1 MSNKNHIEPVK
12 VEMPKRIGKKPTP
25 KIETSLPKAPTTMP
39 PDLYEQRKQES
50 KQVKSD
56 KPVFIAST
64 PITFTPITKEMEKVL
79 KKMFK
84 EQEQKNKPVI
94 TKSTMFEKLLKS
106 LAGKIIPMLLQ
117 WVFPYPVYKRE
128 NGDVVKDRKGKP
140 VTDWPMTVLA
150 RVLSLITV
158 LYGTVEILGLPLSEW
173 IARVSGALG
182 L

>member
-12 VEMPKRIGKKPTP
+12 VETPKRIGKKPTP

-39 PDLYEQRKQES
+39 SDLYKQREQES
-50 KQVKSD
+50 KQK
-56 KPVFIAST
+56 
-64 PITFTPITKEMEKVL
+64 
-79 KKMFK
+79 
-84 EQEQKNKPVI
+84 QVI
-94 TKSTMFEKLLKS
+94 NNTTMFERLLKS

>member
-1 MSNKNHIEPVK
+1 MSEKNYIEPVK

-25 KIETSLPKAPTTMP
+25 KVDTAMPVAPTTMP
-39 PDLYEQRKQES
+39 PELYQQR
-50 KQVKSD
+50 
-56 KPVFIAST
+56 
-64 PITFTPITKEMEKVL
+64 
-79 KKMFK
+79 
-84 EQEQKNKPVI
+84 EQETKPVI

-106 LAGKIIPMLLQ
+106 LAGKILPMLLQ
-117 WVFPYPVYKRE
+117 WIFPYPVYKRE
-128 NGDVVKDRKGKP
+128 DGNIVKDRKGKP

>member
-1 MSNKNHIEPVK
+1 MSEKNYIEPVK

-25 KIETSLPKAPTTMP
+25 KVDTAMPAAPTTMP
-39 PDLYEQRKQES
+39 PELYQQREQET
-50 KQVKSD
+50 
-56 KPVFIAST
+56 KPV
-64 PITFTPITKEMEKVL
+64 K
-79 KKMFK
+79 
-84 EQEQKNKPVI
+84 

-106 LAGKIIPMLLQ
+106 IAGKILPMLLQ
-117 WVFPYPVYKRE
+117 WIFPYPVYKRE
-128 NGDVVKDRKGKP
+128 DGNIVKDRKGKP

>member
-1 MSNKNHIEPVK
+1 MSEKNYIEPVK

-25 KIETSLPKAPTTMP
+25 KVDTAMPAAPTTMP
-39 PDLYEQRKQES
+39 PELYQQREQET
-50 KQVKSD
+50 
-56 KPVFIAST
+56 KPV
-64 PITFTPITKEMEKVL
+64 K
-79 KKMFK
+79 
-84 EQEQKNKPVI
+84 

-106 LAGKIIPMLLQ
+106 LAGKILPMLLQ
-117 WVFPYPVYKRE
+117 WIFPYPVYKRE
-128 NGDVVKDRKGKP
+128 DGNIVKDRKGKP

>member
-1 MSNKNHIEPVK
+1 MSDKKNYIEPVK

-25 KIETSLPKAPTTMP
+25 KVDTAMPAAPTTMP
-39 PDLYEQRKQES
+39 PELYQQREQES
-50 KQVKSD
+50 
-56 KPVFIAST
+56 
-64 PITFTPITKEMEKVL
+64 
-79 KKMFK
+79 
-84 EQEQKNKPVI
+84 KPVI

-106 LAGKIIPMLLQ
+106 LAGKILPMLLQ
-117 WVFPYPVYKRE
+117 WIFPYPVYKRE
-128 NGDVVKDRKGKP
+128 DGNIVKDRKGKP

>member
-1 MSNKNHIEPVK
+1 MSEKNYIEPVK

-25 KIETSLPKAPTTMP
+25 KVDTAMPAAPTTMP
-39 PDLYEQRKQES
+39 PELYQQREQES
-50 KQVKSD
+50 
-56 KPVFIAST
+56 
-64 PITFTPITKEMEKVL
+64 
-79 KKMFK
+79 
-84 EQEQKNKPVI
+84 KPVI

-106 LAGKIIPMLLQ
+106 LAGKILPMLLQ
-117 WVFPYPVYKRE
+117 WIFPYPVYKRE
-128 NGDVVKDRKGKP
+128 DGNIVKDRKGKP

>member
-1 MSNKNHIEPVK
+1 MSEKNYIEPVK

-25 KIETSLPKAPTTMP
+25 KVDTAMPAAPTTMP
-39 PDLYEQRKQES
+39 PELYQQREQES
-50 KQVKSD
+50 KPVK
-56 KPVFIAST
+56 
-64 PITFTPITKEMEKVL
+64 
-79 KKMFK
+79 
-84 EQEQKNKPVI
+84 

-106 LAGKIIPMLLQ
+106 LASKILPMLLQ
-117 WVFPYPVYKRE
+117 WIFPYPVYKRE
-128 NGDVVKDRKGKP
+128 DGNIVKDRKGKP

>member
-1 MSNKNHIEPVK
+1 MSEKNYIEPVK

-25 KIETSLPKAPTTMP
+25 KVDTAMPAAPTTMP
-39 PDLYEQRKQES
+39 PELYQQR
-50 KQVKSD
+50 
-56 KPVFIAST
+56 
-64 PITFTPITKEMEKVL
+64 
-79 KKMFK
+79 
-84 EQEQKNKPVI
+84 EQETKPVI

-106 LAGKIIPMLLQ
+106 LAGKILPMLLQ
-117 WVFPYPVYKRE
+117 WIFPYPVYKRE
-128 NGDVVKDRKGKP
+128 DGNIVKDRKGKP

>member
-1 MSNKNHIEPVK
+1 MSEKNYIEPVK

-25 KIETSLPKAPTTMP
+25 KIDTAMPAAPTTMP
-39 PDLYEQRKQES
+39 PELYQQREQES
-50 KQVKSD
+50 KPVK
-56 KPVFIAST
+56 I
-64 PITFTPITKEMEKVL
+64 
-79 KKMFK
+79 
-84 EQEQKNKPVI
+84 
-94 TKSTMFEKLLKS
+94 KSTMFEKLLKS
-106 LAGKIIPMLLQ
+106 LAGKVLPMLLQ
-117 WVFPYPVYKRE
+117 WIFPYPVYKRE
-128 NGDVVKDRKGKP
+128 DGNIVKDRKGKP

>member
-1 MSNKNHIEPVK
+1 MSKKNYIEPVK

-25 KIETSLPKAPTTMP
+25 KVDTAMPAAPTTMP
-39 PDLYEQRKQES
+39 PELYQQREQES
-50 KQVKSD
+50 KPVK
-56 KPVFIAST
+56 INT
-64 PITFTPITKEMEKVL
+64 
-79 KKMFK
+79 
-84 EQEQKNKPVI
+84 
-94 TKSTMFEKLLKS
+94 TMFEKLLKS
-106 LAGKIIPMLLQ
+106 LAGKILPMLLQ

-128 NGDVVKDRKGKP
+128 DGNIVKDRKGKP

>member
-1 MSNKNHIEPVK
+1 MSEKNYIEPVK

-25 KIETSLPKAPTTMP
+25 KVDTAMPAAPTTMSP
-39 PDLYEQRKQES
+39 ELYQQREQES
-50 KQVKSD
+50 KPVK
-56 KPVFIAST
+56 
-64 PITFTPITKEMEKVL
+64 
-79 KKMFK
+79 
-84 EQEQKNKPVI
+84 

-106 LAGKIIPMLLQ
+106 LAYKIMPMLLQ

-128 NGDVVKDRKGKP
+128 DGNVVKDRKGKP
-140 VTDWPMTVLA
+140 VTDWPMTILA

>member
-1 MSNKNHIEPVK
+1 MSKKNYIEPVK

-25 KIETSLPKAPTTMP
+25 KIDTAMPAAPTTMP
-39 PDLYEQRKQES
+39 PELYQQREQES
-50 KQVKSD
+50 
-56 KPVFIAST
+56 
-64 PITFTPITKEMEKVL
+64 
-79 KKMFK
+79 
-84 EQEQKNKPVI
+84 KPVI

-106 LAGKIIPMLLQ
+106 LAGKILPMLLQ
-117 WVFPYPVYKRE
+117 WIFPYPVYKRE
-128 NGDVVKDRKGKP
+128 DGNIVKDRKGKP